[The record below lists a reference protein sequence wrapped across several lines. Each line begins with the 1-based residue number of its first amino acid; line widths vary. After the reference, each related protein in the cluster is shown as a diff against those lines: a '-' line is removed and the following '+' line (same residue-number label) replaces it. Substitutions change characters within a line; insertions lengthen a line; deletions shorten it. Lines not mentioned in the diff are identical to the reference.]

1 MRRAN
6 GEGLLRKRS
15 NGTWEG
21 RLTVGYDESGNQI
34 TKSIYGKTKKAVSDR
49 MNQMKHDLK
58 QGSYVEPTKET
69 VDSFYQKWI
78 TDYLIEARDSTKYQY
93 SGYYRNYIVDEIGS
107 VEIQKVSDEMIQ
119 TLINKA
125 YKKPL
130 APKTVRNLHGILHH
144 LFSDAVRFKII
155 NRNPAEYTKLPKVEQ
170 KEMLILE
177 GANLKA
183 FMQEIK
189 GKPFEQIFY
198 IDTFI
203 GVREGEILGLT
214 WDCIDFENETILI
227 KQQLKRDSRIG
238 EKSSAYILSPTKTGN
253 YRLLHPAP
261 SVFAALKTV
270 RAEQARNRLKYGKVY
285 DNPNNLVF
293 TDEIGHFIN
302 GRTLLKHFKKRIIAI
317 GLPKEFRFHDL
328 RHTHTAIRLEN
339 GDDLKMIS
347 SDLGHTNI
355 STTANIYAH
364 LTQRAKKDS
373 ADRMETFI
381 KSLDSAKKKRKKA

>member
-21 RLTVGYDESGNQI
+21 RLTLGYDESGKQI
-34 TKSIYGKTKKAVSDR
+34 VKSIYGKTKKAVSDR

-58 QGSYVEPTKET
+58 QGTYVEPTKTT
-69 VDSFYQKWI
+69 VESFYRKWI
-78 TDYLIEARDSTKYQY
+78 ADYLIEARDSTKYQY
-93 SGYYRNYIVDEIGS
+93 EGYYNNYIKDEIGS

-130 APKTVRNLHGILHH
+130 SPKTTRNLHGILHH

-155 NRNPAEYTKLPKVEQ
+155 NKNPAEYTKLPKVEQ

-177 GANLKA
+177 GDNLKA
-183 FMQEIK
+183 FMREIK
-189 GKPFEQIFY
+189 SKPFEQIFY
-198 IDTFI
+198 VDTFL
-203 GVREGEILGLT
+203 GLREGEILGLT
-214 WDCIDFENETILI
+214 WDCVDFDNLTILI
-227 KQQLKRDSRIG
+227 RQQLKRDSKIG

-253 YRLLHPAP
+253 IRLLHPAP
-261 SVFAALKTV
+261 SVFTALRKT
-270 RAEQARNRLKYGKVY
+270 RAEQAENRLKFGKIF
-285 DNPNNLVF
+285 DNPYNLVF
-293 TDEIGHFIN
+293 TDELGHYIN
-302 GRTLLKHFKKRIIAI
+302 GRTLLKHFKKRILAI

-373 ADRMETFI
+373 ADRMEKFI
-381 KSLDSAKKKRKKA
+381 NAL